1 MMAPDVAAKRFAVPL
16 RSLQKPPHPAD
27 EFCRV
32 SSSACDSLIIHNK
45 AVYMCVCV
53 LVFNS
58 DYSSSLQ
65 IRLIGQRR
73 RPVIDDGA
81 PAAAAAAHAYDLIR
95 CFVKS
100 VGKIASAFVSPNTQ
114 MHAHNL
120 QESLKTQT
128 EESCCYVRCEFGDSL
143 NRPPKQSQLDFREL
157 NVLDF
162 NKNK

>member
-1 MMAPDVAAKRFAVPL
+1 MWLQRDLRCHCEACRNLHIQLMNSAEWAAV
-16 RSLQKPPHPAD
+16 
-27 EFCRV
+27 RV
-32 SSSACDSLIIHNK
+32 TAWSSITKLYICA
-45 AVYMCVCV
+45 CV

-81 PAAAAAAHAYDLIR
+81 PAAAAAAHADDLIR

-162 NKNK
+162 NKNKWMP